1 MNEADFSITIEGESI
16 LVKLR
21 GEIDLQTAP
30 QLGDCLSLLRG
41 NTSVDCSGL
50 DFIDSTGL
58 RVFMLAQRAF
68 EARGDHLTLRN
79 IPVHIRRIFDVAGI
93 ADFLDID

>member
-30 QLGDCLSLLRG
+30 RLGACLNTLRG
-41 NTSVDCSGL
+41 NTAVDCSGL

-58 RVFMLAQRAF
+58 RVFMQAQKAF
-68 EARGDHLTLRN
+68 DARGDHLSLRN
-79 IPVHIRRIFDVAGI
+79 LPVHIRHIFDLAGI
-93 ADFLDID
+93 SPFLDID